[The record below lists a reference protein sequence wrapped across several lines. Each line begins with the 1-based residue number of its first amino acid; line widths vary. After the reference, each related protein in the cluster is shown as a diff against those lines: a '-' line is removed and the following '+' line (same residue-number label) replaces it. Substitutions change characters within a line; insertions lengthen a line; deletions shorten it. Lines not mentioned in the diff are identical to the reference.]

1 MENIDS
7 YLGIS
12 VKISPLVTTRFETVI
27 CFIVD
32 LSPTVISFNFI

>member
-12 VKISPLVTTRFETVI
+12 VKISLVTTRFETVI
-27 CFIVD
+27 YFIVD